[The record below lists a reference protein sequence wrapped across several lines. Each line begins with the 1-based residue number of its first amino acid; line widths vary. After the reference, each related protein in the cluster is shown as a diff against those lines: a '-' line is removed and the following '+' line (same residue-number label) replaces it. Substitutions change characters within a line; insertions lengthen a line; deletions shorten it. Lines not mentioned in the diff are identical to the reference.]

1 VLRVA
6 DGSSDSFKKCS
17 SAKEFFRMA
26 TSTTNRSSRPSSRSS
41 RSSSTASLTKKR
53 KAINYLANGN
63 SLTVAEA
70 RSRFGIKNFRAMIS
84 SIKSLVENRGN
95 WRIVT
100 NETQNGSTRYSMK
113 RVLLVNPTVDPA
125 DVHDYI
131 NYTL

>member
-1 VLRVA
+1 MARQTHT
-6 DGSSDSFKKCS
+6 KCS

-26 TSTTNRSSRPSSRSS
+26 LSTKNRSSSS
-41 RSSSTASLTKKR
+41 ASLTKKR

-63 SLTVAEA
+63 SLTAAEA

-100 NETQNGSTRYSMK
+100 EETQNGSTRYSMK

-125 DVHDYI
+125 DVHNYI